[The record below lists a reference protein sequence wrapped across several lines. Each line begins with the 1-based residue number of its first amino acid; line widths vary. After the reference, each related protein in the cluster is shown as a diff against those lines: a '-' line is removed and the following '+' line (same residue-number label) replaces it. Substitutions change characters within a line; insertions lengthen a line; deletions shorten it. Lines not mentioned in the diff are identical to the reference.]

1 MPSLICMGS
10 AYDER
15 VKLSVNCLDLRP
27 PFGRKCFGSGKNSAK
42 TFHNFP
48 VVEALISMFVTL
60 FAPSLT
66 ETKVVAA
73 AEPAGRHFFLFRFRG
88 PILSAF
94 VLFFTRFG
102 PRTEIGRDGKEGC
115 CKNV

>member
-1 MPSLICMGS
+1 MGS
-10 AYDER
+10 AYDDK
-15 VKLSVNCLDLRP
+15 VNLSVCSLDLRLSC
-27 PFGRKCFGSGKNSAK
+27 GGKCFGSGTNSAK

-48 VVEALISMFVTL
+48 VVEALISMFVTF

-73 AEPAGRHFFLFRFRG
+73 AEPEDRHFFLLRFRG
-88 PILSAF
+88 PVLSAF